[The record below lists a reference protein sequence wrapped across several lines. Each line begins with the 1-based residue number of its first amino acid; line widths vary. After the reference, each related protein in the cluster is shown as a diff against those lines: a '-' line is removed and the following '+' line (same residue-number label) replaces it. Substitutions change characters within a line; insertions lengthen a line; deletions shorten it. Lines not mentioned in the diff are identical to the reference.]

1 MINIPRIIIFQ
12 AMLFLKLFSSAPF
25 YLTKIK
31 IYRANLSLLAQ
42 KFIPGQEFITYPIS
56 TRIPTNSFKI
66 IRETRPSRARRKINF
81 NIEQPSWILDVFLH
95 GFGWQFSHAST
106 KKYEPPI
113 NFMIQ
118 NVQNRGLKR
127 GKKKKIFISLS
138 LPAIPVIHH
147 SKWTNPVG

>member
-81 NIEQPSWILDVFLH
+81 NIEQPS
-95 GFGWQFSHAST
+95 
-106 KKYEPPI
+106 
-113 NFMIQ
+113 
-118 NVQNRGLKR
+118 
-127 GKKKKIFISLS
+127 
-138 LPAIPVIHH
+138 
-147 SKWTNPVG
+147 